1 MSPTQSA
8 EEEAAVALLMLAEGP
23 GVQEEFDLAD
33 EEYHPVQSPLYSA
46 GSSNIQVQNRSEE
59 TCIFFLSVLVLYF
72 LVDLLIR
79 PAGI

>member
-8 EEEAAVALLMLAEGP
+8 EEEAAAALLMLAEAP

-46 GSSNIQVQNRSEE
+46 GSSNIQVQNRPMKHVYS
-59 TCIFFLSVLVLYF
+59 FFLCWCHISW
-72 LVDLLIR
+72 LIC
-79 PAGI
+79 